1 MSLPITTVLTALLAF
16 LLVRL
21 SLHVITLRRK
31 NRVSLGDGGKDD
43 LQRAIRGQGN
53 CAEYAPIGVLL
64 VLVAELQSV
73 NTIATIV
80 LGLLAAAFLL
90 GRVLHGYAFAFTSGN
105 ATLRVRG
112 MQLTL
117 LSILALAAL
126 NLFMPAIALLGPIS
140 L

>member
-126 NLFMPAIALLGPIS
+126 NLFMPAIALLGPFS